1 MKTSTTKSVGE
12 VLRLSNGAMMECQA
26 ASNCLEAQTTSLSHS
41 DFDSFR
47 RTYNA
52 VDLIRWAQNPET
64 ATRCMVTTK
73 SPTIGALAVKY
84 SHDVAV
90 FWLVSVLSNINGY
103 LQLDESRKMTK
114 EQLSMMAVSWISEYP
129 RLKCSEV
136 WVFLLK
142 LFAGRYGQL
151 VYGSFNPMAIGVALS
166 QYLKERDIL
175 VWEKQ
180 KEDEKRKTED
190 EKIQFFVQLNQLRE
204 LRQSAKWVTLSEAEQ
219 AKISAY
225 LKIYESTGKK

>member
-1 MKTSTTKSVGE
+1 MP
-12 VLRLSNGAMMECQA
+12 ECLA
-26 ASNCLEAQTTSLSHS
+26 ASNCLAQTTSLSPS
-41 DFDSFR
+41 DFESFR

-52 VDLIRWAQNPET
+52 VDLIKWAQNPET

-73 SPTIGALAVKY
+73 APTIGALAAKY
-84 SHDVAV
+84 SQDLAV

-103 LQLDESRKMTK
+103 LQLEESRKMTK
-114 EQLSMMAVSWISEYP
+114 EQMTMMAVSWICEYP

-166 QYLKERDIL
+166 QYLKERDLL
-175 VWEKQ
+175 VWEKR
-180 KEDEKRKTED
+180 KEEEKRKAEE
-190 EKIQFFVQLNQLRE
+190 EKRQFLEQLNSLRE
-204 LRQSAKWVTLSEAEQ
+204 LRQSERWQTLPEAERE
-219 AKISAY
+219 KISAY
-225 LKIYESTGKK
+225 LKIYEPSGKK